1 MTSVITCVTTHV
13 HGAPH
18 KRPIKTR
25 LQTRLRRTNWRTF
38 EMNAQ
43 TNLCLISPSYV
54 SYLKLNVSSQDS
66 HLVNLS
72 SACKA
77 RYKCQFLIG
86 LDSHNVHSSRGR
98 PQLVFSSHLA
108 SHIATSFETQHTTT
122 SHHFNHLLPPS
133 CCRVHSPP
141 F

>member
-1 MTSVITCVTTHV
+1 MTSVITCVTIHV

-66 HLVNLS
+66 HS
-72 SACKA
+72 GES
-77 RYKCQFLIG
+77 QFSMQSTIQMPIP
-86 LDSHNVHSSRGR
+86 HW
-98 PQLVFSSHLA
+98 A
-108 SHIATSFETQHTTT
+108 
-122 SHHFNHLLPPS
+122 
-133 CCRVHSPP
+133 
-141 F
+141 